1 MMSRKWIDA
10 AIVLGKD
17 STAKVQC
24 PVCEA
29 AELTVRDVFPT
40 PDTDVFERYLECPN
54 CGARNVMRKK
64 RAKPALDPTGE

>member
-1 MMSRKWIDA
+1 MMSKKWIDA

-17 STAKVQC
+17 PTATVQC

-40 PDTDVFERYLECPN
+40 SDADVFERYLECPN

-64 RAKPALDPTGE
+64 RVNAALEPASK